1 MALNINEKI
10 YYKVKKKIAL
20 NIIEKV
26 YCKVK
31 KINNRIITIV
41 IYKSMMITDNYFN
54 NFSLACKLNK
64 KNMKLR

>member
-1 MALNINEKI
+1 MALNIN
-10 YYKVKKKIAL
+10 
-20 NIIEKV
+20 EKV